1 MNVVRSDNVEPDWFS
16 SVDVLVIGAGPI
28 GLACAIEVQRVG
40 LSARIVEKDALVN
53 SLLGYPTGMEFFSTP
68 ELLEIGGHPLP
79 TARYKPIR
87 EEVIDYYIA
96 VTKAEKLDINL
107 YERVLQLEGQ
117 TGSFSVITD
126 RGTHPTRSVIITT
139 GFFDQP
145 NLLGV
150 PGEHLPKVTHYYKE
164 PFSYAG
170 QRVAVI
176 GAKNSA
182 ARVALDCRRHG
193 AEVTLIHRGSEIGQ
207 SVKYWIRPD
216 LENRIAEGSI
226 RAYFN
231 TSILKINQGSLD
243 LQTPDGPIT
252 IDNDWVV
259 AMTGYQPDFN
269 FLESLGIKFEGA
281 DRTPI
286 HHPETMESNRPG
298 LYLAGTV
305 CGGKNTSRWFIENG
319 RIHAAHIAA
328 HLSGQPI
335 PDIEPAGQP

>member
-1 MNVVRSDNVEPDWFS
+1 MNK
-16 SVDVLVIGAGPI
+16 VDVLIIGAGPI
-28 GLACAIEVQRVG
+28 GLACAIEVQRAG
-40 LSARIVEKDALVN
+40 LNARIVEKDALVN
-53 SLLGYPTGMEFFSTP
+53 SLIGYPTGMEFFSTP

-96 VTKAEKLDINL
+96 VAKAEKLDINL
-107 YERVLQLEGQ
+107 YERVLQVEGEV
-117 TGSFSVITD
+117 GSFTITTSTGVHTA
-126 RGTHPTRSVIITT
+126 RAIIVAT

-150 PGEHLPKVTHYYKE
+150 PGEELPKVTHYYKE

-182 ARVALDCRRHG
+182 ARVALDCLRHG
-193 AEVTLIHRGSEIGQ
+193 AEVTLIHRGPGIGE
-207 SVKYWIRPD
+207 SVKYWIKPD

-226 RAYFN
+226 LSYFN
-231 TSILKINQGSLD
+231 TTVLKISQGSID
-243 LQTPDGPIT
+243 LRTPGGAVT
-252 IDNDWVV
+252 IGNDWVI
-259 AMTGYQPDFN
+259 AMTGYQPDFG
-269 FLESLGIKFEGA
+269 FLESIGVDLEGD
-281 DRTPI
+281 DRTPV
-286 HHPETMESNRPG
+286 HHPETMESNRRG

-328 HLSGQPI
+328 HLTGQPM
-335 PDIEPAGQP
+335 PDIEPQGQP